1 MRWIMAGL
9 MAALAVPVLASTAA
23 AQDAEVGGVIFQ
35 SFCTAC
41 HGEDATGGGQL
52 AAILA
57 IGVPDLT
64 QLAAQNGGVF
74 PVARVARQIDGRDP
88 ELAHGGVM
96 PFFGDWF
103 DFPDTAIS
111 SEDGQP
117 ILTAAPIAD
126 LVTWL
131 QSVQQE

>member
-1 MRWIMAGL
+1 MTAGVVV
-9 MAALAVPVLASTAA
+9 ALAAGPVA
-23 AQDAEVGGVIFQ
+23 AQDAEVGGLIYD

-41 HGEDATGGGQL
+41 HGEDGKGGGQL

-57 IGVPDLT
+57 IHPPDLT
-64 QLAAQNGGVF
+64 QLAAGNGGVF
-74 PVARVARQIDGRDP
+74 PVSRVVRQIDGRDP
-88 ELAHGGVM
+88 ELAHGGIM

-103 DFPDTAIS
+103 DFPDTPIA

-131 QSVQQE
+131 GTLQE

>member
-1 MRWIMAGL
+1 MRGLMAGIV
-9 MAALAVPVLASTAA
+9 AALAVPAA
-23 AQDAEVGGVIFQ
+23 AQDAATGGVIYD

-41 HGEDATGGGQL
+41 HGEDGRGGGQL
-52 AAILA
+52 AAILG
-57 IGVPDLT
+57 IHPPDLT

-103 DFPDTAIS
+103 DFPDTAIP

-131 QSVQQE
+131 ESVQE

>member
-1 MRWIMAGL
+1 MRWMMAGVL
-9 MAALAVPVLASTAA
+9 AALSLPAA
-23 AQDAEVGGVIFQ
+23 AQDAEVGGVIYD
-35 SFCTAC
+35 SFCSAC
-41 HGEDATGGGQL
+41 HGEDAKGGGQL

-103 DFPDTAIS
+103 DFPDTAIP
-111 SEDGQP
+111 SELGQP

-126 LVTWL
+126 LVTYL
-131 QSVQQE
+131 ESVQE

>member
-1 MRWIMAGL
+1 MRWMMAGIL
-9 MAALAVPVLASTAA
+9 AALALPVA
-23 AQDAEVGGVIFQ
+23 AQDAETGGVIFD

-41 HGEDATGGGQL
+41 HGDDAKGGGQL

-57 IGVPDLT
+57 IDTPDLT

-74 PVARVARQIDGRDP
+74 PVARVVRQIDGRDP
-88 ELAHGGVM
+88 ELAHGGIM

-103 DFPDTAIS
+103 EFPDTPIA

-131 QSVQQE
+131 QSLQE